1 MTIFATIIRVSL
13 FKAWTFFN
21 KSKGRTRNDRDTVLP
36 PYCHH
41 AHVKGGGLELLK
53 TAAKRRNFI
62 GLTKQRFFLPFGEA
76 MIKTY
81 LSPSIVSTGK
91 CIDILKYF
99 LYSDSAS
106 SVKLRSSAIFL
117 VKYNPIPVAL
127 FLLSE
132 ESPVNPF

>member
-62 GLTKQRFFLPFGEA
+62 GLTKQRFFFTVWRGHDQNLL
-76 MIKTY
+76 I
-81 LSPSIVSTGK
+81 SIY
-91 CIDILKYF
+91 CEYREM
-99 LYSDSAS
+99 Y
-106 SVKLRSSAIFL
+106 
-117 VKYNPIPVAL
+117 
-127 FLLSE
+127 
-132 ESPVNPF
+132 